1 MDFGLTE
8 EQQLLQNM
16 VREFAEKEVECVA
29 PMLDKEHR
37 FPAELVGRM
46 AELGLMGIPFPEEYE
61 GTDMGTVAFSMA
73 VEEISRKCA
82 STGCILSTH
91 IALGAQPINQWGN
104 EEQKQKYLTKLASG
118 EWLGAFC
125 LTEPGA
131 GTDAGAVATTAVRD
145 GDNYILNGT
154 KIFISNGGQAQTYI
168 VMAMTD
174 KSKGNKGLSAFIVE
188 KTFPGFQAGQKEEK
202 LGIHASETREIIF
215 KDCIVPA
222 ANLLG
227 KEGDGFKIAM
237 TALDLGRIGIGSQA
251 LGIAQ
256 ACLDA
261 SVKYAKESG
270 AVRQTHRQIPGHPVD
285 DRRHVPQGGGQ
296 PSICCVTPP
305 GSVIRASASSKEAAM
320 GKLHASEAAMWCA
333 VQGHPGSRRP
343 RLHHPVSGG
352 AFPARCQDH
361 RDLRRHQRGHAHGH
375 RRQRIGLAPFEA
387 GGIRVGAPLRTHR
400 RHGFRP
406 GLYPTRA
413 LEMDAKCKK

>member
-16 VREFAEKEVECVA
+16 VREFAEKEVEPLA
-29 PMLDKEHR
+29 PILDKEHR
-37 FPAELVGRM
+37 FPAELVARM

-61 GTDMGTVAFSMA
+61 GTDMGTVAFSMT
-73 VEEISRKCA
+73 VEEISRACA

-91 IALGAQPINQWGN
+91 IALGAQPINQWGT

-131 GTDAGAVATTAVRD
+131 GTDAGAVATKAVLD
-145 GDNYILNGT
+145 GDHYVLNGT
-154 KIFISNGGQAQTYI
+154 KIFISNGGRANTYI

-174 KSKGNKGLSAFIVE
+174 PEKGSKGLSAFIVE
-188 KTFPGFQAGQKEEK
+188 KDFPGFQAGQKEEK

-215 KDCIVPA
+215 KDCIVPKE
-222 ANLLG
+222 NLLG
-227 KEGDGFKIAM
+227 KEGDGFKVAM

-261 SVKYAKESG
+261 SVKYAKERVQFGRPIAKFQAIQWMIADMSTK
-270 AVRQTHRQIPGHPVD
+270 V
-285 DRRHVPQGGGQ
+285 
-296 PSICCVTPP
+296 
-305 GSVIRASASSKEAAM
+305 SASRHLLRHAAWTRDQGQRYSKEAAM

-333 VQGHPGSRRP
+333 VKAIQVH
-343 RLHHPVSGG
+343 GG
-352 AFPARCQDH
+352 
-361 RDLRRHQRGHAHGH
+361 
-375 RRQRIGLAPFEA
+375 
-387 GGIRVGAPLRTHR
+387 
-400 RHGFRP
+400 HGFTTQ
-406 GLYPTRA
+406 YPVERF
-413 LEMDAKCKK
+413 LRDAKITEIYEGTSEVMRMVISGQELS

>member
-29 PMLDKEHR
+29 PMLDREHR
-37 FPAELVGRM
+37 FPAELVARM

-215 KDCIVPA
+215 KDCVVPA

-261 SVKYAKESG
+261 SVKYAKERVQFGKPIAKFQAIQWMIADMSLKVE
-270 AVRQTHRQIPGHPVD
+270 AS
-285 DRRHVPQGGGQ
+285 RHLLRHAAWKRDQGE
-296 PSICCVTPP
+296 
-305 GSVIRASASSKEAAM
+305 RFSKEAAM

-333 VQGHPGSRRP
+333 VKAIQVH
-343 RLHHPVSGG
+343 GG
-352 AFPARCQDH
+352 
-361 RDLRRHQRGHAHGH
+361 
-375 RRQRIGLAPFEA
+375 
-387 GGIRVGAPLRTHR
+387 
-400 RHGFRP
+400 HGFTTQ
-406 GLYPTRA
+406 YPVERF
-413 LEMDAKCKK
+413 LRDAKITEIYEGTSEVMRMVIAGSELA